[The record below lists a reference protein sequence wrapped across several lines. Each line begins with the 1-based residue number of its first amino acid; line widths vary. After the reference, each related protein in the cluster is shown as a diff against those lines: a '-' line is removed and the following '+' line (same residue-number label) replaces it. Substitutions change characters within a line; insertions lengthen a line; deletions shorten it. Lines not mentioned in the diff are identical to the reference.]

1 MKRLLNTEE
10 AADYLGKSSWWLP
23 ENIARLG
30 IPAIKLGRQWR
41 FKEDELDGWLDE
53 NRATEIF

>member
-1 MKRLLNTEE
+1 MKRLLTTEE
-10 AADYLGKSSWWLP
+10 AADYLGKSSWWLR
-23 ENIARLG
+23 ENISRLG